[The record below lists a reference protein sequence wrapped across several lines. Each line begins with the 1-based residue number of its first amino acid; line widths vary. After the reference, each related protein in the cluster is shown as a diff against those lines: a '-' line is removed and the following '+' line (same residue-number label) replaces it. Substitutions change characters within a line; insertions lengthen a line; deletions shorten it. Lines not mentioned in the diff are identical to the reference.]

1 MPNKGEYS
9 PLGQRI
15 AVAAG
20 IIGVTVPELL
30 RRIGASKNMASR
42 WLKGVN
48 APRRETLAAIAALS
62 GVDLDWLQT
71 GRMTDLPFS
80 NLAGPALRKPWG
92 DAEGDADLSIGPAMA
107 APGNEVRPLP
117 VPVPAVPAGAP
128 VPVLG
133 TAAGALAG
141 AIAISG
147 EAVGYL
153 GRPPALAKVS
163 DAYALYVVNGS
174 MADRYRPG
182 DPVFV
187 DPHRQVHPGDVVIIQ
202 VQDFDGGDVLSYIK
216 EFVGRDDGF
225 LTAVQYN
232 PRAVI
237 RFSNRTV
244 KSVHRVLQLRELFGL

>member
-1 MPNKGEYS
+1 MANKGEYS

-20 IIGVTVPELL
+20 VLGITVPELL
-30 RRIGASKNMASR
+30 RRIGASKNMGSR

-48 APRRETLAAIAALS
+48 APRRETLAAIASLS
-62 GVDLDWLQT
+62 GVDLDWLAT
-71 GRMTDLPFS
+71 GRMADLPFS
-80 NLAGPALRKPWG
+80 NLAGPALHKLPG
-92 DAEGDADLSIGPAMA
+92 DAEFSIGLVMGGA
-107 APGNEVRPLP
+107 GSEVRPLP
-117 VPVPAVPAGAP
+117 VAVPARAGAP

-147 EAVGYL
+147 EAVDYL
-153 GRPPALAKVS
+153 DRPPALAKVS

-216 EFVGRDDGF
+216 EFVTRDDQS
-225 LTAVQYN
+225 LTALQYN
-232 PRAVI
+232 PRATI
-237 RFSNRTV
+237 RFANRSV